1 MQPGDLVGGRFELGE
16 VAGSGGMGAVYR
28 AVDRAT
34 GESVAVKV
42 LREVASEHGDRFA
55 REIRVLAQL
64 RHPGIVRYI
73 ADGKTDNG
81 MQWLVMEWLEG
92 EPLGHRVRR
101 TGIAASEAVALV
113 RRVGEAL
120 GAAHDRGVVHRDVKP
135 SNLFV
140 VRDDLARVKL
150 LDFGVARV
158 GDGDRFATRTGVMI
172 GTPGYMA
179 PEQARGDRNVGPRA
193 DVFALGCVLFELLTG
208 EHAFVGDNVMA
219 VLAKILLEDARRV
232 AELRPELPH
241 ELDELVSRTLS
252 KQAEDRPADGA
263 ALAAALAA
271 FGTLEAIEIGPITP
285 RKSLTTSE
293 RRLLSVVL
301 IGADKSGERPARGNA
316 GGGAEVS
323 DNYDTIAESVADSPT
338 VTAQD
343 ISTEGESVLPMIYAS
358 LRATALEHG
367 ATLERLVDGSHV
379 VTVVGGGSAGDQAM
393 QAARCALALK
403 QVAPTAPMALATGR
417 GVLAGRWPVG
427 EAIDRAARLLGKAA
441 AGVRVDDVTA
451 GLLDVRFELGG
462 DAAGLVLIAERD
474 VVETARTLL
483 GKSTPCVGR
492 DRELGALVGLYE
504 ECISEPIARAV
515 VVVGAAGIGKSRVRV
530 EVLRRVHAMG
540 EPVEVWIGRGDPL
553 RAGSPYGMIA
563 PALRRSGGIRDGEP
577 VEVRR
582 QKLRARVLRNASAPL
597 EKSLLF
603 LGELIGAPFD
613 DDDHPQLRAARHD
626 PLLMA
631 EQIRQAFVH
640 FVTTELAAQPLVV
653 VLEDLHWGDLPSV
666 KLIDAALR
674 ELIDRPLF
682 VLALAREQLVDLEPK
697 LWIERGAHEL
707 RLDELTKKGSERL
720 VRGVLGDTAT
730 DALVAR
736 LVEQAAGNAFY
747 LEELIRA
754 TAEGKGD
761 AMPETVLA
769 VVQSRL
775 ERLELDARRVLRAAS
790 VFGQR
795 FWRGGVMALLGDAAR
810 ATGTEE
816 WLDELCERELVA
828 RIAPPRFP
836 GQDELQ
842 FRHSLVREAAYAMLT
857 DADRRLGH
865 QLAGEWLA
873 AAGEADPVALADHFE
888 RGGDGP
894 RAAVLHRAAAEQAL
908 AACDFRGALARCG
921 RAVACDGESGLI
933 ALVRAEAHRWLGE
946 LAESA
951 THARAALAALP
962 RGTVQWFAAANEACE
977 ASGKL
982 GDRASLEAVAEL
994 LREAPSDRTTLGA
1007 RVTATANAAF
1017 QLFSYGSHAL
1027 AQVLLD
1033 LVEHVAPAV
1042 EEPAILARIYQAR
1055 SSRSMFTGD
1064 AGAYLESELA
1074 AFAAFERAGDLRY
1087 ACVQR
1092 GHVGY
1097 AWLELGA
1104 YAEAEEALR
1113 DALARATA
1121 LGLPNVVATAKH
1133 NLGRALAARGELV
1146 EAARVEAEAV
1156 AAFDAQGDRRLT
1168 GGARLYLGAIY
1179 YEQGEFAAAE
1189 REVALALA
1197 SSQLPMQAQMR
1208 ATLARI
1214 LLASGRVVNALG
1226 EAHAAM
1232 AILDELGAIEEGEA
1246 LVRLVL
1252 AEALLGSDR
1261 RDEARAVIGVAG
1273 ARLLARAERISD
1285 PRYRKSFVER
1295 IADHAR
1301 TIELATRLR

>member
-1 MQPGDLVGGRFELGE
+1 MQPGDLVGDRFELGE
-16 VAGSGGMGAVYR
+16 VAGSGGMGAVHR

-42 LREVASEHGDRFA
+42 LREVASEHGDRFG

-73 ADGKTDNG
+73 ADGKTAAG
-81 MQWLVMEWLEG
+81 MQWLAMEWLDG

-140 VRDDLARVKL
+140 VRGDLARVKL

-179 PEQARGDRNVGPRA
+179 PEQARGDRDVGPRA

-219 VLAKILLEDARRV
+219 VLAKILLEDAPRV

-241 ELDELVSRTLS
+241 ELDELVSRMLA
-252 KQAEDRPADGA
+252 KQPAERPADGS

-271 FGTLEAIEIGPITP
+271 LGTLEAIEIGPITP

-301 IGADKSGERPARGNA
+301 IGAG
-316 GGGAEVS
+316 

-338 VTAQD
+338 VTSQD
-343 ISTEGESVLPMIYAS
+343 ISTEGESVVPMIYAS

-379 VTVVGGGSAGDQAM
+379 VTVAGSGSAGDQAM

-403 QVAPTAPMALATGR
+403 EVAPTAPMALATGR

-483 GKSTPCVGR
+483 GKATPCVGR

-515 VVVGAAGIGKSRVRV
+515 VVVGPAGIGKSRVRV

-563 PALRRSGGIRDGEP
+563 PALRRAAGIRDGEP
-577 VEVRR
+577 VDVRR

-597 EKSLLF
+597 EKTLLF

-613 DDDHPQLRAARHD
+613 DEDQPHLRAARHD

-640 FVTTELAAQPLVV
+640 FVTTELAAQPLVI

-666 KLIDAALR
+666 KLLDAALR

-682 VLALAREQLVDLEPK
+682 VLALARPEVHELFPK
-697 LWIERGAHEL
+697 LWIERGAHEM

-828 RIAPPRFP
+828 RVAPPRFP
-836 GQDELQ
+836 EQDELQ

-857 DADRRLGH
+857 DADRKLGH

-873 AAGEADPVALADHFE
+873 AAGEGDPVALADHFE

-894 RAAVLHRAAAEQAL
+894 RAAVLYRAAAEQAL
-908 AACDFRGALARCG
+908 AACDFRGALARCD
-921 RAVACDGESGLI
+921 RAVACDGESGQI

-962 RGTVQWFAAANEACE
+962 RGTVQWFAAANEAAE

-994 LREAPSDRTTLGA
+994 LREAHSDRTTLGA

-1027 AQVLLD
+1027 AQILLD

-1121 LGLPNVVATAKH
+1121 LGLQNVVATAKH

-1146 EAARVEAEAV
+1146 EAARVEGEAV
-1156 AAFDAQGDRRLT
+1156 AAFDAQGDRRLA

-1189 REVALALA
+1189 REVALALTG
-1197 SSQLPMQAQMR
+1197 SQLPMQAQMR

-1214 LLASGRVVNALG
+1214 LLASGRVVNALA
-1226 EAHAAM
+1226 EARAAM
-1232 AILDELGAIEEGEA
+1232 KILDDLGAIEEGEA

-1252 AEALLGSDR
+1252 AEALLGSDQ

-1273 ARLLARAERISD
+1273 TRLLGRAERISD
-1285 PRYRKSFVER
+1285 PRYRKMFVER

-1301 TIELATRLR
+1301 TIELATRLG